1 MMRLHNLLIL
11 VVFLQTIGVSYAQE
25 TKVAAAS
32 PVANDEF
39 SSSIAISGDWAVSGT
54 PLHDADA
61 NNTNSGIVYVFQKSG
76 SSWTQVAEL
85 TGNDTRDE
93 DKFGYSV
100 AIDGAYIIVGAQSR
114 TEPGQPIKTG
124 AAYIFHRSGTTWTQ
138 QAKLTATNPSQ
149 EDLFGQSVAIK
160 GDYAIVG
167 AHKDDDVDNS
177 NNATDNGAVYI
188 FHRSGTTWSQ
198 EAKILADDAAAGD
211 QFGLTVAMTSTDYLI
226 AGAPK
231 NDPYGAAYI
240 FHRSG
245 TTWSQE
251 AKLEPST
258 GQSAS
263 EFGTGVAIY
272 GDYAAV
278 GDPYIYSK
286 RGRVYV
292 FHHSG
297 GSWAQ
302 EADFMGSGVGTY
314 DYFGFSLALYGN
326 NLAVGCYKGNGNA
339 SSSGTAYA
347 FQRNGTNW
355 DEKEKLKAS
364 DGASSDYFGYS
375 VAIHGTTVAVGA
387 NKADVNG
394 QNKSGSGYIYDLYS
408 SLPVELAD
416 FRADKDGEEVKLTW
430 QTASEHYN
438 EGWEIQRTTARDIK
452 NGIWE
457 TIGWMNGAGESNS
470 KLTYSFIDKKPLAGT
485 GYYRLKQYDF
495 DGDFEYSKVVSVT
508 FKNKGMTIY
517 PNPAKDIIHLTISEK
532 SPVLRVVI
540 FDYSGKVMKTI
551 QNTDGSFDISD
562 LPQGYYLLRAEREN
576 DFQTQRFYKR

>member
-1 MMRLHNLLIL
+1 M
-11 VVFLQTIGVSYAQE
+11 GVSYAQE

-32 PVANDEF
+32 PVAKDEF
-39 SSSIAISGDWAVSGT
+39 SSSIAISGDWAISGT

-61 NNTNSGIVYVFQKSG
+61 NNTNSGIVYIFQKSG
-76 SSWTQVAEL
+76 SSWTQIADV
-85 TGNDTRDE
+85 TGDDTRDE

-100 AIDGAYIIVGAQSR
+100 AIDGDYFIVGAQSR
-114 TEPGQPIKTG
+114 TEPGEPVKTG
-124 AAYIFHRSGTTWTQ
+124 AAYIFHRSGSTWTQ

-177 NNATDNGAVYI
+177 STSTNNGAVYI

-240 FHRSG
+240 FHRTG

-278 GDPYIYSK
+278 GDPYINTK
-286 RGRVYV
+286 RGRAVV

-339 SSSGTAYA
+339 SSSGTAYT
-347 FQRNGTNW
+347 FQRNGTDW
-355 DEKEKLKAS
+355 DEKDLLKAS
-364 DGASSDYFGYS
+364 DGASFDYFGYS
-375 VAIHGTTVAVGA
+375 VAIYGTTVAVGA
-387 NKADVNG
+387 NKADVSG
-394 QNKSGSGYIYDLYS
+394 QDKSGSGYIYDLHS

-430 QTASEHYN
+430 LTASEHQN

-470 KLTYSFIDKKPLAGT
+470 KLTYRFVDKKPLAGT

-508 FKNKGMTIY
+508 FKEKGMTIY

-551 QNTDGSFDISD
+551 QNTDGNFDISD
-562 LPQGYYLLRAEREN
+562 LPQGYYLLRAEKEN